1 MLRQPS
7 RVMTFLFAILASLSF
22 ATGGIFMKYANYFQ
36 GTANLRPALATYLL
50 FLVGATF
57 QMVIMREAELGV
69 AYVLVLGLES
79 WFAVLF
85 GFLLFKESL
94 SLVKA
99 AAICLVVIGI
109 ALLHADGG

>member
-1 MLRQPS
+1 MN
-7 RVMTFLFAILASLSF
+7 FLFAIFASLCF

-36 GTANLRPALATYLL
+36 GTANLKPALATYVF

-69 AYVLVLGLES
+69 AYVVVLGLES
-79 WFAVLF
+79 LFAVLF

-94 SLVKA
+94 SLAKA
-99 AAICLVVIGI
+99 TAIFLVVVGI
-109 ALLHADGG
+109 ALLHADVN